1 MLKACTSKTKMSV
14 SLETTTTLVSSRQAC
29 KTIRVSASSW
39 LNSKTSTAS
48 FLEIYKVDS
57 VKSGTRYKRG
67 EPTKRIH
74 IRSWDQKMVKGKDW
88 QSFFNSIE
96 NKNDLIDITGSC
108 LRHETGRQKVTGNM
122 VFTQNEKTW
131 KISKN
136 QSVTH
141 IQPYFQVRFGIR
153 HLLSL
158 SQQFPCLQVTVTCS
172 RI

>member
-1 MLKACTSKTKMSV
+1 M

-108 LRHETGRQKVTGNM
+108 LRHETGRQKVTGNV
-122 VFTQNEKTW
+122 VFVMKR
-131 KISKN
+131 
-136 QSVTH
+136 
-141 IQPYFQVRFGIR
+141 IQPKHNNIKYRNIYLQNQVVQSTRNYAI
-153 HLLSL
+153 
-158 SQQFPCLQVTVTCS
+158 P
-172 RI
+172 